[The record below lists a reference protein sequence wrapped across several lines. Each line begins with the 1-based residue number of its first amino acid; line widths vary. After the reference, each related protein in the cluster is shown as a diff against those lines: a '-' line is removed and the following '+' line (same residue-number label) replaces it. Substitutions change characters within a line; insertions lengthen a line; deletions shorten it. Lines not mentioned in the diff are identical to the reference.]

1 MKGSIMT
8 DAARKDL
15 SWIWICGSIVGTVL
29 AAVALIGVLTDWPA
43 WYVLT
48 MGTSVVAALGWWIAK
63 HQGGLLGPHFFYDL
77 VRLARRSRTRDLRV
91 LYGMALLLGLGLIY
105 WVQFP

>member
-1 MKGSIMT
+1 MA
-8 DAARKDL
+8 DAARKGL
-15 SWIWICGSIVGTVL
+15 NRILTRGSIAGVVL
-29 AAVALIGVLTDWPA
+29 VAVALVGVKPDWPA
-43 WYVLT
+43 WYLLGLVL
-48 MGTSVVAALGWWIAK
+48 SILVALGWRIAK

-105 WVQFP
+105 WVRFP